1 MKRAYELLLNYRVNF
16 KIVFI
21 KRVLSTAVGQISQSA
36 KHQDLRVCQNPQQRR
51 YYPALVAGKIQFFV
65 CSPKDNY

>member
-1 MKRAYELLLNYRVNF
+1 MKPAYELLLNYRFNF
-16 KIVFI
+16 KLAFI

-36 KHQDLRVCQNPQQRR
+36 KHQDLRVCQNLHQRR

-65 CSPKDNY
+65 CSPKANY